1 MKKTTTLIRHTS
13 EAAGT
18 YTFDFSDV
26 EATNEEKV
34 AFLRWLRKILA
45 TYIAMN
51 TYLSFDRDLEAIDF
65 EENPIVVGEFNDN
78 YGRAYEDIIED
89 WLEGHGWD
97 SWFFKMKGLKLVID
111 YYNFD
116 SGFPESI
123 TVIEDFDGSTTV
135 IENCNSGFLVKQ
147 KATIKVTSDR
157 ITRHY
162 DTYVNTVCNPYTLLE
177 YTSYKLGDIY
187 EGYFD
192 EEVLTELYG
201 EEVLIRDEKGFL
213 SEEANEI
220 ILRLGKE
227 AHLRYQEENK
237 TM

>member
-1 MKKTTTLIRHTS
+1 MLGK
-13 EAAGT
+13 
-18 YTFDFSDV
+18 
-26 EATNEEKV
+26 
-34 AFLRWLRKILA
+34 
-45 TYIAMN
+45 
-51 TYLSFDRDLEAIDF
+51 
-65 EENPIVVGEFNDN
+65 FNDN
-78 YGRAYEDIIED
+78 YPRAYEDIIED

-97 SWFFKMKGLKLVID
+97 SWFFKMKGLKLVMD

-116 SGFPESI
+116 SGFL
-123 TVIEDFDGSTTV
+123 GSETV

-147 KATIKVTSDR
+147 KETIKVTSDR

-177 YTSYKLGDIY
+177 YTSYELEDIDK
-187 EGYFD
+187 YFD
-192 EEVLTELYG
+192 EEVITELYG
-201 EEVLIRDEKGFL
+201 EEVLIRDEKRFL